1 MKFRYAYR
9 DGNGARHEAE
19 IEADSR
25 DAAFSAL
32 RSQGIRPIKVVA
44 ADGSKANGAPP
55 PRPISWG
62 APLVIAAVAIVAGVV
77 ALLSFRDKQAQETPQ
92 PIPTI
97 PAHHDEKR
105 TSSVLPL
112 ERQRIPGDRNRI
124 ENAARTAFSTH
135 TESVLAQF
143 AEPGRTFSIS
153 GVGDSTGEIGIAS
166 MNGMTQ
172 DDVAAAM
179 ASPVKAS
186 EDELS
191 ETIDLK
197 RIVEGMRRELKGYL
211 AAGGT
216 VDEYLAELVKRQRV
230 EISLRENV
238 EKKVLAAIASD
249 EENHAK
255 AYDYWLKANAQLQSM
270 GIYPIPLPDALRDYQ
285 FNLNL
290 DE

>member
-1 MKFRYAYR
+1 
-9 DGNGARHEAE
+9 
-19 IEADSR
+19 
-25 DAAFSAL
+25 
-32 RSQGIRPIKVVA
+32 
-44 ADGSKANGAPP
+44 
-55 PRPISWG
+55 
-62 APLVIAAVAIVAGVV
+62 
-77 ALLSFRDKQAQETPQ
+77 
-92 PIPTI
+92 
-97 PAHHDEKR
+97 
-105 TSSVLPL
+105 
-112 ERQRIPGDRNRI
+112 
-124 ENAARTAFSTH
+124 
-135 TESVLAQF
+135 
-143 AEPGRTFSIS
+143 
-153 GVGDSTGEIGIAS
+153 
-166 MNGMTQ
+166 
-172 DDVAAAM
+172 M

-211 AAGGT
+211 AAGET

-230 EISLRENV
+230 EISLRENA